1 MLCVD
6 VIISS
11 KLEAK
16 VIEVNG
22 LPSMQ
27 LGQTQSEV
35 VPDIAD
41 GITAY
46 TELKFN
52 MTKDVVKVRLLRELQ
67 SLDARLRTVPSYF
80 VVCSEPRTACGTR
93 YHGNR
98 APPHSRAA

>member
-1 MLCVD
+1 MLGVD

-80 VVCSEPRTACGTR
+80 VVYSEPRTACGTR